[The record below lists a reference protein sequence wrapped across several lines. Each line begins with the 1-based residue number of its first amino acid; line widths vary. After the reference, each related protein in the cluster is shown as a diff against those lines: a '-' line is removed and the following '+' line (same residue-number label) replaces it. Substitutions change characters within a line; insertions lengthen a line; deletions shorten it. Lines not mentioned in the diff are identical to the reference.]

1 MQTKHDNAVHLLWYS
16 RTDASVD
23 SVVQPA
29 EIDMVFLPPDQHG
42 RLSKVSI
49 SLLLHTQSQ

>member
-1 MQTKHDNAVHLLWYS
+1 MQTKHDDAVHLLWYS

-29 EIDMVFLPPDQHG
+29 EIDLVLRHDHKG
-42 RLSKVSI
+42 RFSKVLI
-49 SLLLHTQSQ
+49 SF